1 LIASAKSV
9 GVNNRTITAADWIT
23 GRRPACFARVA
34 SICLAMAFAYGQALA
49 DQRTVA
55 NLESRASL
63 EGVDLVLNGAGLRNF
78 LFLDVYV
85 MALYLPKRL
94 SDANAVLKQDLPRS
108 VRITLLRDVSAERD
122 VGFLMAGLE
131 ANNTPEELAAI
142 QVQLE
147 QFLRMIRAMGTI
159 AKGSVLQLDYLPNVG
174 TRVWL
179 NQRLLN
185 TVPGAAFNRSVLKIW
200 LGEQPTQ
207 ENLKKA
213 LLGEPREA
221 I

>member
-1 LIASAKSV
+1 MRTQTLMTSAWK
-9 GVNNRTITAADWIT
+9 T
-23 GRRPACFARVA
+23 RRRLFPARSTRVA
-34 SICLAMAFAYGQALA
+34 GLCLAMALASGQTLA
-49 DQRTVA
+49 DQRSVA

-108 VRITLLRDVSAERD
+108 VKITLLRDVSAERD

-131 ANNTPEELAAI
+131 ANNTPDELAAI
-142 QVQLE
+142 HVQLE
-147 QFLRMIRAMGTI
+147 QFLRLMRALGTI

-179 NQRLLN
+179 NQRLLD

-200 LGEQPTQ
+200 LGDQPTQ

>member
-1 LIASAKSV
+1 MREQTLTTSAWK
-9 GVNNRTITAADWIT
+9 T
-23 GRRPACFARVA
+23 RRRLFPARSTRVA
-34 SICLAMAFAYGQALA
+34 SLCLAMALASGQGLA
-49 DQRTVA
+49 DQRSVA

-108 VRITLLRDVSAERD
+108 VKITLLRDVSAERD

-131 ANNTPEELAAI
+131 ANNTPDELAAI
-142 QVQLE
+142 HVQLE
-147 QFLRMIRAMGTI
+147 QFLRLMRALGTI
-159 AKGSVLQLDYLPNVG
+159 SKGSVLQLDYLPNVG

-179 NQRLLN
+179 NQRLLD
-185 TVPGAAFNRSVLKIW
+185 TVPGAAFNRSMLKIW
-200 LGEQPTQ
+200 LGDQPTQ
-207 ENLKKA
+207 ENLKRA
-213 LLGEPREA
+213 LLGDTREA

>member
-1 LIASAKSV
+1 MREQTLTTSAWRTRRRLIPARSTRIASL
-9 GVNNRTITAADWIT
+9 
-23 GRRPACFARVA
+23 
-34 SICLAMAFAYGQALA
+34 CLAMALASGQALA
-49 DQRTVA
+49 DQRSVA

-94 SDANAVLKQDLPRS
+94 SDANAVLKHDLPRR
-108 VRITLLRDVSAERD
+108 VRISLLRDVSAERD
-122 VGFLMAGLE
+122 VEFLMAGLE
-131 ANNTPEELAAI
+131 ANNTPDELAAI
-142 QVQLE
+142 HVQLE
-147 QFLRMIRAMGTI
+147 QFLRLMRAQGTI

-179 NQRLLN
+179 NQRLLD

-200 LGEQPTQ
+200 LGDQPTQ
-207 ENLKKA
+207 ENLKRA
-213 LLGEPREA
+213 LLGDTREA

>member
-1 LIASAKSV
+1 LTASANSI
-9 GVNNRTITAADWIT
+9 GMGERTITASDRQT
-23 GRRPACFARVA
+23 RRHSARFARVA
-34 SICLAMAFAYGQALA
+34 SLCLAMAFASGQALA

-55 NLESRASL
+55 KLESRASL
-63 EGVDLVLNGAGLRNF
+63 EGVDLLLNGAGLRNF

-122 VGFLMAGLE
+122 VGFLMTGLE

-142 QVQLE
+142 QGQLE

-179 NQRLLN
+179 NQRLLD

-200 LGEQPTQ
+200 LGDQPTQ
-207 ENLKKA
+207 ENLKRA